1 MPPRENLAMPRNDP
15 PPTELDLHIFHEP
28 ACPTPSDRGRL
39 VCAQFGLSPGEEA
52 VTVADGLR
60 LRLRPGQII
69 LLLGPSGS
77 GKTSILKAI
86 AERTGGRWV
95 GRRRFPPGRAVVD
108 GVAPRGSLRH
118 ALALLT
124 SCGLAEPRLWLR
136 CHADLSEGEQWRAGL
151 ARTIGAALWR
161 RRPPPVLCDE
171 FTARLHRRAAR
182 ATAFNLR
189 KLIRRT
195 GLTLIA
201 AAAQDDVVDDLQ
213 PNTIVRLGSGPPA
226 VVERTPLDLPVS
238 LRRAVSLERG
248 SARDYHAFHAM
259 HYRRRDGLGFVD
271 RVFVLRESAGGELLG
286 IVVYAHPPLELA
298 VRNRSTLGRFV
309 GRPER
314 LNAELRILRRL
325 VMHPDVR
332 GCGLGHWLVRR
343 TLPLVGVRFVECLA
357 ALGAVNPVF
366 ERAGLSRVGPSE
378 MPRGQAALLER
389 LHALKADP
397 FSRDFARILSANPEA
412 RRLVEETIARWLK
425 ATQSAAPWR
434 LQGRSAAALAGVFRQ
449 IVAAPPIYYLWD
461 REGELPKTTQRDGER

>member
-1 MPPRENLAMPRNDP
+1 MEPLENLATPSHDHS
-15 PPTELDLHIFHEP
+15 PTELDLHIFHEP
-28 ACPTPSDRGRL
+28 ACSPPSDRSRQ
-39 VCAQFGLSPGEEA
+39 VRAQFGLPPCEEA
-52 VTVADGLR
+52 VAVADGLR
-60 LRLRPGQII
+60 LRLRPGQIV

-124 SCGLAEPRLWLR
+124 SCGLGEPRLWLR
-136 CHADLSEGEQWRAGL
+136 RHADLSEGEQWRAGL
-151 ARTIGAALWR
+151 ARVIGSALWR

-171 FTARLHRRAAR
+171 FAARLHRRAAR

-189 KLIRRT
+189 KLVRRT

-201 AAAQDDVVDDLQ
+201 AAAQDDVLDDLQ
-213 PNTIVRLGSGPPA
+213 PNTIVRLGAGLPR

-238 LRRAVSLERG
+238 LRRTVSVEPG
-248 SARDYHAFHAM
+248 SVRDYHAFHAM

-298 VRNRSTLGRFV
+298 VRNRCTFGRFV
-309 GRPER
+309 GQPAR

-332 GCGLGHWLVRR
+332 GCGLGHWFVRR

-357 ALGAVNPVF
+357 ALGAINPVF

-389 LHALKADP
+389 LRTLKADP
-397 FSRDFARILSANPEA
+397 FSRDFVRILSTNSEA

-425 ATQSAAPWR
+425 ATQSGAAWR

-449 IVAAPPIYYLWD
+449 IVGAPPIYYLWD
-461 REGELPKTTQRDGER
+461 REGELPRATEPDGGR